1 MKLKDHECSVNGMGV
16 KVGQE
21 TPILHPRTSIKMYRL
36 ESSFKHEVNNGF
48 LNDYAEKNKSEI

>member
-1 MKLKDHECSVNGMGV
+1 MGV

-21 TPILHPRTSIKMYRL
+21 TPSIKRYKL

-48 LNDYAEKNKSEI
+48 LNDYAEKNKSES